1 MAIDAATLRN
11 ELDALTHELGDLLR
25 HANAH
30 HSGVDPQATTEPIA
44 AAISAL
50 GSGLSDADLQI
61 ERLIR
66 ARPITA
72 TVAAFTIGMAIGL
85 LLRRT

>member
-11 ELDALTHELGDLLR
+11 ELDALTHELGHLLR
-25 HANAH
+25 HAATHQTGANA
-30 HSGVDPQATTEPIA
+30 QATTEPIE

-50 GSGLSDADLQI
+50 RSGLSDGDLQL
-61 ERLIR
+61 EQLIR
-66 ARPITA
+66 ARPIMATA
-72 TVAAFTIGMAIGL
+72 TAFTIGMAIGL

>member
-11 ELDALTHELGDLLR
+11 ELDALTDELGHLLR
-25 HANAH
+25 HAAAHRGGVNAQTA
-30 HSGVDPQATTEPIA
+30 SEPIA

-50 GSGLSDADLQI
+50 GVSLSDADLQL

-66 ARPITA
+66 ARPIMATA
-72 TVAAFTIGMAIGL
+72 AAFTIGVAIGL